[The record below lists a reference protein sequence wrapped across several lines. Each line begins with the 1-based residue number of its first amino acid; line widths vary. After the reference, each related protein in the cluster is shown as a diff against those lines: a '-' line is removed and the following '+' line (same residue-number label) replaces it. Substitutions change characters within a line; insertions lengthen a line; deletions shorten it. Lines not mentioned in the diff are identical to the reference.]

1 MNTNFQEHRID
12 PQGSIY
18 VRDYA
23 GTGPAFMLM
32 HGFPDNLH
40 IYDDLVP
47 HLVAGGRRVV
57 VFDFFGFG
65 ASDKPAGAKYSF
77 EQQLGDLHAVVESL
91 GLDKIVPVGHDS
103 SGPAAVNYAIEHP
116 EHVDSICLLNS
127 FYAESPK
134 AKYPELIELFA
145 TRSGVRAND
154 VAVVRR
160 TRQKYKTH

>member
-12 PQGSIY
+12 RTQGSIY

-23 GTGPAFMLM
+23 GTGPAFV
-32 HGFPDNLH
+32 H
-40 IYDDLVP
+40 
-47 HLVAGGRRVV
+47 R
-57 VFDFFGFG
+57 
-65 ASDKPAGAKYSF
+65 F

-91 GLDKIVPVGHDS
+91 GLDKIVSVGHDS
-103 SGPAAVNYAIEHP
+103 SGPAAVNYAIENP
-116 EHVDSICLLNS
+116 EYVDSICLLNS
-127 FYAESPK
+127 FYAESPT